1 MLSASFRLRTLAA
14 AMVGLTASACGP
26 QEAATTLP
34 TDPTPAVV
42 ELTIAPAGA
51 TLAYLGAT
59 TQLKATLK
67 NTLGRPVTAP
77 RIYWES
83 LEPAVATVDT
93 TGMVTG
99 VTVGS
104 ARVRAQFLELADTVE
119 VTVARVPTAMEISL
133 DSILFTELG
142 RTADVV
148 VTVRDGSGLPIPEP
162 QVIWTSQEPAV
173 ASVTAPGKVKSVND
187 GTTLVTARS
196 DTVSRTVKVRVA
208 SRPAS
213 MTVTPASV
221 AMDGVSDT
229 ARIVTVLRNAAGVP
243 MYPVVPTYTS
253 SDTTV
258 VKVDVIGFLIARKKG
273 SATVTVKADTLTRN
287 VPVTVTQTI
296 QSVRIVPD
304 TASVSVGGTKAYA
317 ALVKD
322 RYGIAV
328 AGATVAWTSS
338 DPEVATVSATGV
350 VTGVALGSAVLTATS
365 GAKSDTASVTV
376 R

>member
-1 MLSASFRLRTLAA
+1 MSASFRLRTLAA

-42 ELTIAPAGA
+42 ELSITPAGA

-67 NTLGRPVTAP
+67 NTLGRSVTAP
-77 RIYWES
+77 RIFWES

-119 VTVARVPTAMEISL
+119 VTVARVPTSMDISL

-142 RTADVV
+142 RTADVA

-187 GTTLVTARS
+187 GTTLITARS

-213 MTVTPASV
+213 MTVTPAAV

-273 SATVTVKADTLTRN
+273 SATITVKADTLTRN

-338 DPEVATVSATGV
+338 DPAVATVSATGV